1 MPIDLYG
8 YTQWIHT
15 VPLFFRWRVV
25 SVVPMNLQA
34 DERAFQTLLELIRT
48 REIRPGER
56 LYETELAERFS
67 MSRTPLR
74 HALGRLTAEGLL
86 SKTPGRKGYFM
97 PPLTRQDMTEVYHAR
112 AALEGMAV
120 TLLAGRLPSDLSA
133 ELSTIITQQKKLYA
147 NGSRRGEY
155 AALNGT
161 FHFALVRGSGNR
173 YLLRSFAPVF
183 WRSIMYTLLYASFY
197 TGIEDIESGNSPR
210 RPSWKQHEEIVSVL
224 ESGEGEQARKI
235 IEAHVLENCEYWKEG
250 EGRELG
256 GAVPYGHVLP

>member
-1 MPIDLYG
+1 MDTHNG
-8 YTQWIHT
+8 YTLF
-15 VPLFFRWRVV
+15 LFFPWRVV
-25 SVVPMNLQA
+25 SVASLNLQA
-34 DERAFQTLLELIRT
+34 DERAFQTIFELIRT

-86 SKTPGRKGYFM
+86 SKTPGRKGYFL
-97 PPLTRQDMTEVYHAR
+97 PPLTRPDMTEVFHAR
-112 AALEGMAV
+112 AALEGMAAS
-120 TLLAGRLPSDLSA
+120 LLAGRLPGELSA
-133 ELSTIITQQKKLYA
+133 ELSAIITKQKELYA

-155 AALNGT
+155 AALNGN

-183 WRSIMYTLLYASFY
+183 WRSIMYTLLYATFY
-197 TGIEDIESGNSPR
+197 TGIEEIESGSSPR
-210 RPSWKQHEEIVSVL
+210 RPSWDQHEEIVSVL